1 MRNIIL
7 TIGLL
12 LLAGTVV
19 LTGCSRRGGDGDDD
33 SESTI
38 WGLQITTIE
47 SLTGLPYV
55 ESSVNA
61 NDLGV
66 DDNAVV
72 YVLNRYPDYYL
83 DSEGNIDPSYNV
95 LVTKYLVEI
104 ALPNYAPFTFER
116 SIYSQVAAS
125 TSSDTETSLT
135 VAAVPS
141 ELKPQL
147 ATIVDAEGGTI
158 EGTFTIRLEGKF
170 GNGEEAYTTGKT
182 RLKITSQG
190 AAPLGLSIVK

>member
-1 MRNIIL
+1 MRKSLLI
-7 TIGLL
+7 IGLL

-19 LTGCSRRGGDGDDD
+19 LTSCSRRGGNGNGN
-33 SESTI
+33 SQSTI
-38 WGLQITTIE
+38 WGLQITRIE

-61 NDLGV
+61 NDLGT

-83 DSEGNIDPSYNV
+83 DSGGKIDPSYNV
-95 LVTKYLVEI
+95 LVTKYLVKI

-116 SIYSQVAAS
+116 NIHLQIAAS
-125 TSSDTETSLT
+125 TADTETSLT

-141 ELKPQL
+141 ELKSQI
-147 ATIVDAEGGTI
+147 ATIVDAEGGAI
-158 EGTFTIRLEGKF
+158 EGTLTIRLEGKF

-190 AAPLGLSIVK
+190 TS